1 MNEDTKLPKHSVSSG
16 FSMENTVMREGG
28 SSGRSGVR
36 NSRDDVLEL
45 APVETRA
52 SRGSKL
58 LKESPR
64 FSDTRISRSTGNS
77 LHNEMENG
85 SEVVGLKSAKDSN
98 GEIEGEIR
106 VEKEE
111 ELPQQQQQQQQQA
124 AAVAAAVVVAAGTG
138 TEEEESN
145 GNEMDAELAA
155 KQKSQSE
162 PLLREDEIGNE
173 KEAEMESESSQET
186 KKKADDESET
196 NQKKTKGVGTIDKK
210 ALLVIGDEI
219 AAEESSKMNRVDDD
233 KMEDEDKI
241 QEEEKEK
248 DKNIER
254 DRINREEKEKI
265 KLDSEE
271 VARKAKNLAKL
282 YNDINSEI
290 QHIVNRDKSL
300 FQKDPALATKQSGGE
315 LGKGGQS
322 MSTASLSNLRN
333 DGRGNAPS
341 NADPVASNPNSI
353 GLQRMNELENRANAM
368 SDSHAHNPMNFDQ
381 QEEESLEK
389 STGNSKRSPVYY
401 EKSGYRRRP
410 MQTESFQYSVNHVSL
425 YPSFLE
431 IGITSNFDGVS
442 YCSVFDRKG
451 RTLCS
456 LSHASQAISFSPTR
470 SIIINPPWEAWG
482 ASLSPPLSSTSAFSS
497 SAKWRI
503 PSETTVLFL
512 PSFLSN
518 SAERLVT
525 EPIDRHMWNN
535 PNQLGMHT
543 SVFRVVMII
552 GVIVVILFLLAII
565 VIQWRRFPFPRFPHS
580 QPLRRAFLS
589 RSPRIQTSPRR

>member
-16 FSMENTVMREGG
+16 FSMENTGMREGG

-77 LHNEMENG
+77 LHTEMEN
-85 SEVVGLKSAKDSN
+85 ENEDVGLKSSKGSN

-111 ELPQQQQQQQQQA
+111 ELPQQQQQQQQ
-124 AAVAAAVVVAAGTG
+124 AAVAAAAVVAAG

-248 DKNIER
+248 DKNVER

-341 NADPVASNPNSI
+341 NADPAASNPNSN

-368 SDSHAHNPMNFDQ
+368 SDSYTHNPMSFDR

-389 STGNSKRSPVYY
+389 STRSSKRSPVYY

-451 RTLCS
+451 NCFCS
-456 LSHASQAISFSPTR
+456 CSH
-470 SIIINPPWEAWG
+470 
-482 ASLSPPLSSTSAFSS
+482 SS
-497 SAKWRI
+497 
-503 PSETTVLFL
+503 
-512 PSFLSN
+512 
-518 SAERLVT
+518 
-525 EPIDRHMWNN
+525 
-535 PNQLGMHT
+535 
-543 SVFRVVMII
+543 
-552 GVIVVILFLLAII
+552 
-565 VIQWRRFPFPRFPHS
+565 
-580 QPLRRAFLS
+580 
-589 RSPRIQTSPRR
+589 

>member
-28 SSGRSGVR
+28 SSERSGVS
-36 NSRDDVLEL
+36 NSREDVLEL

-64 FSDTRISRSTGNS
+64 FSDTSISRSTGNS
-77 LHNEMENG
+77 LHTEMEN
-85 SEVVGLKSAKDSN
+85 ENEDVGLKSSKGSN

-111 ELPQQQQQQQQQA
+111 LPQQQKQQQA
-124 AAVAAAVVVAAGTG
+124 VAVAVAAAGT
-138 TEEEESN
+138 
-145 GNEMDAELAA
+145 
-155 KQKSQSE
+155 KKIQQSE

-248 DKNIER
+248 DKNVER

-341 NADPVASNPNSI
+341 NADPVAFNPNSI

-368 SDSHAHNPMNFDQ
+368 SDSHAHNPMSFDQ

-470 SIIINPPWEAWG
+470 SIIINPIWEA
-482 ASLSPPLSSTSAFSS
+482 
-497 SAKWRI
+497 
-503 PSETTVLFL
+503 
-512 PSFLSN
+512 
-518 SAERLVT
+518 
-525 EPIDRHMWNN
+525 
-535 PNQLGMHT
+535 
-543 SVFRVVMII
+543 
-552 GVIVVILFLLAII
+552 
-565 VIQWRRFPFPRFPHS
+565 
-580 QPLRRAFLS
+580 
-589 RSPRIQTSPRR
+589 

>member
-16 FSMENTVMREGG
+16 FSMENTGMREGG

-77 LHNEMENG
+77 LHNENVNENVNEN
-85 SEVVGLKSAKDSN
+85 EVVGLKSSEVSN
-98 GEIEGEIR
+98 GEIEGETR

-111 ELPQQQQQQQQQA
+111 EPPQQQQLQLQLQQQQA
-124 AAVAAAVVVAAGTG
+124 SSATTTG
-138 TEEEESN
+138 GKEEEESN
-145 GNEMDAELAA
+145 GNEMGEELAA
-155 KQKSQSE
+155 KQKSQSN
-162 PLLREDEIGNE
+162 PMLQEDETGNE

-219 AAEESSKMNRVDDD
+219 AAEESNKMNRVDDD
-233 KMEDEDKI
+233 KMVDEDKI

-248 DKNIER
+248 DKNVENE
-254 DRINREEKEKI
+254 RINKEEKEKI

-300 FQKDPALATKQSGGE
+300 FQKDPALATKQSGGGE

-322 MSTASLSNLRN
+322 MSTASLPNLRN
-333 DGRGNAPS
+333 DERVNAPS
-341 NADPVASNPNSI
+341 NAGTAASNPNSN
-353 GLQRMNELENRANAM
+353 GPQRMNEFEDRAKAM
-368 SDSHAHNPMNFDQ
+368 SDSYTHNPMSFDRL
-381 QEEESLEK
+381 EEESLEK
-389 STGNSKRSPVYY
+389 STRSSKRSPLYY
-401 EKSGYRRRP
+401 EKNGYRRRP
-410 MQTESFQYSVNHVSL
+410 MQTESFQYSVSHVSL

-431 IGITSNFDGVS
+431 IGIASNFDGVS

-451 RTLCS
+451 NCFCS
-456 LSHASQAISFSPTR
+456 CSH
-470 SIIINPPWEAWG
+470 
-482 ASLSPPLSSTSAFSS
+482 SS
-497 SAKWRI
+497 
-503 PSETTVLFL
+503 
-512 PSFLSN
+512 
-518 SAERLVT
+518 
-525 EPIDRHMWNN
+525 
-535 PNQLGMHT
+535 
-543 SVFRVVMII
+543 
-552 GVIVVILFLLAII
+552 
-565 VIQWRRFPFPRFPHS
+565 
-580 QPLRRAFLS
+580 
-589 RSPRIQTSPRR
+589 

>member
-28 SSGRSGVR
+28 SSGRSGVS
-36 NSRDDVLEL
+36 NSREDVLEL

-64 FSDTRISRSTGNS
+64 FSDTSISRSTGNS
-77 LHNEMENG
+77 LHTEMEN
-85 SEVVGLKSAKDSN
+85 ENEDVGLKSSKGSN

-111 ELPQQQQQQQQQA
+111 LPQQQKQQQAVAVAVA
-124 AAVAAAVVVAAGTG
+124 AAVAAG

-248 DKNIER
+248 DKNVER

-341 NADPVASNPNSI
+341 NADPVAFNPNSI

-368 SDSHAHNPMNFDQ
+368 SDSHAHNPMSFDQ

-470 SIIINPPWEAWG
+470 SIIINPIWEA
-482 ASLSPPLSSTSAFSS
+482 
-497 SAKWRI
+497 
-503 PSETTVLFL
+503 
-512 PSFLSN
+512 
-518 SAERLVT
+518 
-525 EPIDRHMWNN
+525 
-535 PNQLGMHT
+535 
-543 SVFRVVMII
+543 
-552 GVIVVILFLLAII
+552 
-565 VIQWRRFPFPRFPHS
+565 
-580 QPLRRAFLS
+580 
-589 RSPRIQTSPRR
+589 